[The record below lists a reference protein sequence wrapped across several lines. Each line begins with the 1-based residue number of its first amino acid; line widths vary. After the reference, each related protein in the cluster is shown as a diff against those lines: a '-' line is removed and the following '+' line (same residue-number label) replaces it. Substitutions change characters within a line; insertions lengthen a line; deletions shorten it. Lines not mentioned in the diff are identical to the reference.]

1 MRMQSATLR
10 KQREKYTGLLFMLP
24 WIFGFLVFIAY
35 PLIYSFWLSFTNYR
49 LFGTDEFIGFG
60 NYINMVSADSR
71 FSDSVSV
78 TLSYVFIS
86 VPLQLVFAL
95 SLALLLNRDLRGITL
110 HRAIYYIPSLLGD
123 SVAIAMMWRLIFGSA
138 GLFNQ
143 ILLGIGVDAVEG
155 LSWYSD
161 PRVNLFTLIALRV
174 WQFGS
179 PMIIFLAALKQIPL
193 SLYESAR
200 IDGASA
206 VTQFWKITLP
216 FLTPVL
222 LFNSVMQT
230 NSAFKTFAPAFILSN
245 GTGGR
250 LNSLLFYTLEIYRVG
265 FVEGRMGYASGLAWL
280 LVLTIAAVS
289 GLVFWSSKRWV
300 YYNE

>member
-1 MRMQSATLR
+1 
-10 KQREKYTGLLFMLP
+10 MLP

-49 LFGTDEFIGFG
+49 LFGTSDFIGFS
-60 NYINMVSADSR
+60 NYINMISSDSR
-71 FSDSVSV
+71 FSDAVSV
-78 TLSYVFIS
+78 TLRYVFIS
-86 VPLQLVFAL
+86 VPLQLIFAL
-95 SLALLLNRDLRGITL
+95 SLAMLLNRDLRGITL

-123 SVAIAMMWRLIFGSA
+123 SVAIAMMWRLIFGSE
-138 GLFNQ
+138 GLFNK
-143 ILLGIGVDAVEG
+143 ILLSIGVEAVEG

-161 PRVNLFTLIALRV
+161 PSVNLLTLIALRV

-179 PMIIFLAALKQIPL
+179 PMIIFLAALKQIPI

-200 IDGASA
+200 IDGARMIS
-206 VTQFWKITLP
+206 QFWRITLP

-222 LFNSVMQT
+222 LFNLVMQI

-250 LNSLLFYTLEIYRVG
+250 LNSLLFYTLQIYRVG

-280 LVLTIAAVS
+280 LVITIAAVS
-289 GLVFWSSKRWV
+289 SIVFISSKKWV